1 MVDSIEQQALRAKQ
15 MAAELAILHAEKKQA
30 ALLAMAKQLSHSSD
44 GIMKANA
51 QDLRD
56 AKQKNKPAAF
66 VDRMTLT
73 ESGID
78 AMITGIQQIAALPDP
93 VGRVLKK
100 WDVPS
105 GLHFKRVSIPI
116 GVIAIMY
123 ESRPNVTAD
132 AAALCLKSGN
142 AVILRGGSDCLRS
155 NQQIVKA
162 LQVGLSNVGLDTDM
176 IQYVADQDRAAVDT
190 LLSLDECIDVI
201 IPRGG
206 KSLIERIRA
215 NSRIPVFS
223 HLDGLCHT
231 YIHADAD
238 FQMALEVVLN
248 AKLRRTGICGAT
260 ETLLVDAAVAESI
273 LPPLIEKLNEQGCEV
288 RGDKVTLAI
297 DPRVLPATEGDWSTE
312 YLDAI
317 LAIKVVSGIE
327 EAIAHIARFGSD
339 HTDSIITQNQEA
351 ADRFQ
356 AKVGSSIVMHNC
368 STQFAD
374 GGEFGM
380 GAEIGIATGKLHAR
394 GPVGVEELTTYKTLV
409 CGEGQIRPK

>member
-238 FQMALEVVLN
+238 FQMALDVVLN